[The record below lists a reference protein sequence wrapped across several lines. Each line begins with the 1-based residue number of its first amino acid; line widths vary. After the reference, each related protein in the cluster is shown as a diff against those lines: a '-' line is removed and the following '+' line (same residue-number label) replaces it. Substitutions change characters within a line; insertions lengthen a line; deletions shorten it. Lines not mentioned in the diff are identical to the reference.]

1 MEIQRKNKVDI
12 GEQYINLKGCKLF
25 IRFIRLI
32 TKQMKQELVTEIEN
46 SPFMSILS
54 DVSTDTG
61 VLEQEIVYVRFV
73 VVKEIIPVLLL

>member
-1 MEIQRKNKVDI
+1 
-12 GEQYINLKGCKLF
+12 
-25 IRFIRLI
+25 
-32 TKQMKQELVTEIEN
+32 MKQELVTEIQN

-54 DVSTDTG
+54 DGSTDTG